1 MRVPRSTRLFG
12 MLHCRANASA
22 VRLLTFRIGYT
33 CGDWR
38 WCEWGTAIVLL
49 GHGVEGMAKCD
60 NDTPETSIVNLDITV
75 APLRSH
81 TQVWRHPLDGV

>member
-12 MLHCRANASA
+12 MQHCRANASA
-22 VRLLTFRIGYT
+22 AQLLTFRIGYT

-38 WCEWGTAIVLL
+38 CCEWGMAIVLL
-49 GHGVEGMAKCD
+49 RHGVEGMVKWE
-60 NDTPETSIVNLDITV
+60 NDTPEASIMNLDITV

-81 TQVWRHPLDGV
+81 TQV